1 MDSAAYT
8 DPQLKLC
15 LDVLN
20 RAVPQSERTVRTES
34 ELAVLAETGS
44 VLASLE
50 PLQASLLRLN
60 TSVQTCTQVH
70 SSLLSLTQSCAN
82 DTQHFFTEATKHA
95 NSRKTAENQLAVLQT
110 FVKECRVTSEDARV
124 LEMPMPELTPE
135 FFEALE
141 RVKRVQQQIGVM
153 LLVEAPQVGE
163 QLMQESTKILNTAYQ
178 KIFTAVQSA
187 LKQGQSQSAR
197 KLLSLLADRPMLF
210 KQVLVSENAS
220 LRAQLVRDFEKF
232 AAGEH
237 ATARI
242 APQRYLGS
250 VLAFLHA
257 NVVNEYENINLLLDS
272 ENDNDSLNVSSGSN
286 GSNGSNETQTVS
298 STVVDE
304 LVDDIVSG
312 LEVPLRQNLN
322 AVIVSQISAPLIDEM
337 QHVLKL
343 YKSMLQ
349 KYALP
354 SVTKQL
360 SQIEDSL
367 NRQFVHCVAFI
378 RDWETAVDVAYALL
392 VQNDE
397 GVARNDAE
405 TADKVRQIL
414 MPSWTKFYTPLQSE
428 ASKQGSIEVMNLVD
442 TAVMRL
448 AGFEPAQSCLDYFQ
462 ETSDTHAAQLS
473 DLLANELVLTSG
485 LGKGPTNQSNQ
496 SNKFNKDNY
505 DSQMFD
511 AFLASASAVLQEMLE
526 PLSSPMVSSA
536 VYEQAVAKFVDQYAQ
551 LPPSSDMPSVDTVR
565 LLF

>member
-124 LEMPMPELTPE
+124 LEMPIPELTPE

-272 ENDNDSLNVSSGSN
+272 ENDNDSLNVSS

-485 LGKGPTNQSNQ
+485 LGKGST
-496 SNKFNKDNY
+496 NKFNKDNY